1 MTTKHVLNLTSLKD
15 QVYMYLSDQMKKGVL
30 KPGAAINMDETSER
44 LGVSKTPLRDAL
56 IRLEVEGFVT
66 IQPRRGVVVNP
77 LTLQEIWDYYQVI
90 GALESTALL
99 SGSASLKDSHVK
111 KMRHLNKAMIEALK
125 KRNFGVY
132 YQKNLDLH
140 NIYINSSGNR
150 IIMMTVDTLKKRLYD
165 FPRPRDY
172 VREWEE
178 ESIREHQALIDL
190 IEEKKFQEAAAYI
203 RDVHW
208 SFEVQEKYLRKYYLF
223 DE

>member
-1 MTTKHVLNLTSLKD
+1 MTTKNVLNLTSLKD

-30 KPGAAINMDETSER
+30 KPGTAINMDETSER

-66 IQPRRGVVVNP
+66 IQSRRGVVVNP
-77 LTLQEIWDYYQVI
+77 LTLQEIRDYYQII

-99 SGSASLKDSHVK
+99 SGAASLEDSHAE
-111 KMRHLNKAMIEALK
+111 KMRRLNKAMIEALK

-132 YQKNLDLH
+132 YRKNLDLH

-150 IIMMTVDTLKKRLYD
+150 IIKMTVDTLKKRLYD
-165 FPRPRDY
+165 FPRPKDY

-178 ESIREHQALIDL
+178 ESIREHQVLIDL
-190 IEEKKFQEAAAYI
+190 IAEEKIQEAAAFI

-208 SFEVQEKYLRKYYLF
+208 SFEVQKKYLRKYYLF

>member
-1 MTTKHVLNLTSLKD
+1 MTIKHVLNLTSLKD

-30 KPGAAINMDETSER
+30 KPGTAINMDKTSEH
-44 LGVSKTPLRDAL
+44 LGVSKTPMRDAL

-66 IQPRRGVVVNP
+66 IHPRRGVVVNP
-77 LTLQEIWDYYQVI
+77 LTLQEIRDYYQVI

-99 SGSASLKDSHVK
+99 SGSASLEDSHVE
-111 KMRHLNKAMIEALK
+111 KMLRLNKAMIEALK

-140 NIYINSSGNR
+140 DIYINSAGNR
-150 IIMMTVDTLKKRLYD
+150 IIKMTVDTLKKRLYD
-165 FPRPRDY
+165 FPRPKDY

-178 ESIREHQALIDL
+178 DSIKEHQALIDL
-190 IEEKKFQEAAAYI
+190 IAEEKFQEAAAYI

>member
-30 KPGAAINMDETSER
+30 KPGTAINMDETSER

-66 IQPRRGVVVNP
+66 IHPRRGVVVNP
-77 LTLQEIWDYYQVI
+77 LTLQEIRDYYQVI

-99 SGSASLKDSHVK
+99 SGSASLEDFHVE
-111 KMRHLNKAMIEALK
+111 KMRRLNKAMIEALK

-140 NIYINSSGNR
+140 DIYINSSGNR
-150 IIMMTVDTLKKRLYD
+150 IIKMTVDTLKKRLYD
-165 FPRPRDY
+165 FPRPKDY

-178 ESIREHQALIDL
+178 ESIKEHQALIDL

-223 DE
+223 NE